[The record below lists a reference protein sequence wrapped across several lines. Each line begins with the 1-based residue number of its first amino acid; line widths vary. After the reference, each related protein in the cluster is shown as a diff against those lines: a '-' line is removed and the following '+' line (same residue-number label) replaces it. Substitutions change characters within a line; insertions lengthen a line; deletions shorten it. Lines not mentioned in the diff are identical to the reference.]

1 MQTSLGTNSLLTLV
15 PEDRDNP
22 LYINMRIVLVFSLQM
37 PMDQNSMQLSFGE
50 RRKGREE
57 RREGNKENENIASL
71 LGTSLRHSIINEDH
85 DMCLIIVP

>member
-22 LYINMRIVLVFSLQM
+22 LYINMRIVFSLQI
-37 PMDQNSMQLSFGE
+37 PMDQNSVQHSFGE

>member
-1 MQTSLGTNSLLTLV
+1 MQTSLGTNSLLTPV
-15 PEDRDNP
+15 PEDKDNP